1 MCAGQLMGVVQGGT
15 RARRPH
21 CLQAWH
27 ALPEAYPFTMQDIC
41 AGAIKHTRKPFSI
54 HFPPIPFHSNKTATA
69 YYCLL
74 VDDSVV
80 PKLDIGEILENLP
93 IGISIG
99 IRYRVP
105 TP

>member
-1 MCAGQLMGVVQGGT
+1 MGSAEAQVGWS
-15 RARRPH
+15 RALEPY
-21 CLQAWH
+21 QYVG
-27 ALPEAYPFTMQDIC
+27 PT
-41 AGAIKHTRKPFSI
+41 
-54 HFPPIPFHSNKTATA
+54 
-69 YYCLL
+69 LL

-80 PKLDIGEILENLP
+80 PKLDIGERLGSGP

>member
-1 MCAGQLMGVVQGGT
+1 MLLGSLIDDSIIK
-15 RARRPH
+15 
-21 CLQAWH
+21 L
-27 ALPEAYPFTMQDIC
+27 FTVHQPSDI
-41 AGAIKHTRKPFSI
+41 
-54 HFPPIPFHSNKTATA
+54 KTSPTA
-69 YYCLL
+69 VAL

-80 PKLDIGEILENLP
+80 PIMDIGEMLGSGP

>member
-1 MCAGQLMGVVQGGT
+1 MHMTLRGSICCGEVWRGGV
-15 RARRPH
+15 
-21 CLQAWH
+21 
-27 ALPEAYPFTMQDIC
+27 
-41 AGAIKHTRKPFSI
+41 
-54 HFPPIPFHSNKTATA
+54 
-69 YYCLL
+69 L

-80 PKLDIGEILENLP
+80 PIMDIGEILGSGP